1 MRSRRCNKCQE
12 SFYSL
17 TAVATCQNCTE
28 SHDPIPQATRDAEA
42 LAQANPPVTTA
53 LPQSV
58 DPRGP
63 TVPEGTTVEPKGDE
77 PKGDETKVADATP
90 PDAPADTVVTPPVE
104 PQKPQVPRK
113 KTVKAPAVPAENP
126 K

>member
-17 TAVATCQNCTE
+17 TDVTTCQNCTE

-63 TVPEGTTVEPKGDE
+63 AVPEDTQVKPEPQVDAIETT
-77 PKGDETKVADATP
+77 ETEQTSAKPDPTP
-90 PDAPADTVVTPPVE
+90 PAEPP
-104 PQKPQVPRK
+104 KPQAPRK